1 MSETLIFNRKIN
13 LYAQMCRVCLLPDAS
28 FNESVFFSLSLL
40 KYFLL
45 SVISNCAAPSLLL
58 L

>member
-1 MSETLIFNRKIN
+1 
-13 LYAQMCRVCLLPDAS
+13 MCRVCLLPAAS
-28 FNESVFFSLSLL
+28 FNESVFFFILSLL